1 MSEVKP
7 PEILVRDRAFL
18 IIDKPMGLPVHPG
31 RAGGASV
38 EDFFQRWRRGRQGPW
53 LAHRLDQDTSGCL
66 VIALKKAFLLEAQAL
81 FAAGAVQKTYWAV
94 VRGVPGEA
102 AGVIDASLAKH
113 TEERSWKM
121 VPDPAGQTAVT
132 EWRVLGG
139 AGDMSLLEFHPKTG
153 RTHQIRAHAAV
164 AGAPD
169 YRRCRIWWRG
179 GGDAAAGPC
188 HQPAD
193 HTACRGH
200 GAGAGAYGSECGGL
214 RWSAL
219 TSPPAIMCATRNS
232 RTGGWGRC
240 RAPLAT
246 G

>member
-1 MSEVKP
+1 MFVDKQAEVKP

-18 IIDKPMGLPVHPG
+18 IIDKPIGLPVHAG

-66 VIALKKAFLLEAQAL
+66 VIALKKTFLLEAQAL

-102 AGVIDASLAKH
+102 AGVIDANLAKH
-113 TEERSWKM
+113 TQERSWKM

-139 AGDMSLLEFHPKTG
+139 QNDMSLLEFRPKTG
-153 RTHQIRAHAAV
+153 RTHQIRAHAALL
-164 AGAPD
+164 GHP
-169 YRRCRIWWRG
+169 II
-179 GGDAAAGPC
+179 GDAVYG
-188 HQPAD
+188 
-193 HTACRGH
+193 G
-200 GAGAGAYGSECGGL
+200 GAGAMQLLARAISLPTTPPAAATAPVPAHMAANVEACGG
-214 RWSAL
+214 AL
-219 TSPPAIMCATRNS
+219 
-232 RTGGWGRC
+232 
-240 RAPLAT
+240 
-246 G
+246 